1 MLHDSLTDLQVS
13 VRNELTTLLCST
25 SVPPFKPPFPFFHR
39 GHVVVHPLL
48 HVLSLLS
55 VLRAQAVVLRALTAA
70 QSFVSSYRETQ
81 VWKNSYTFALVF
93 QPVWLISSPSDLS
106 LSLPLLG
113 SRCLLCE
120 TDFLSKYFADGVK
133 PPIIVE
139 ARYLN
144 IDVCKS
150 QKDEIIAQ
158 TSLSTKVY
166 RKPRVF
172 NVYS

>member
-1 MLHDSLTDLQVS
+1 M
-13 VRNELTTLLCST
+13 
-25 SVPPFKPPFPFFHR
+25 
-39 GHVVVHPLL
+39 
-48 HVLSLLS
+48 
-55 VLRAQAVVLRALTAA
+55 
-70 QSFVSSYRETQ
+70 
-81 VWKNSYTFALVF
+81 
-93 QPVWLISSPSDLS
+93 
-106 LSLPLLG
+106 
-113 SRCLLCE
+113 
-120 TDFLSKYFADGVK
+120 
-133 PPIIVE
+133 VE